1 MRSDYLISFKGLK
14 LGEHQYNYKIDKKFF
29 DSFTYDD
36 YLDTDIYV
44 DLKLVKKTTLMEL
57 VFEVK
62 GDVLVNCDISG
73 EEFNQP
79 IKGKLELIVKFGE
92 KFNNDDEVVLIL
104 PHESHSLDVSQYIYE
119 TIVLSTPVK
128 RIHPGVL
135 DGTLKSETL
144 SKLKEFK
151 QNIKIKN
158 KTIDPRWDKLK
169 GLI

>member
-1 MRSDYLISFKGLK
+1 
-14 LGEHQYNYKIDKKFF
+14 
-29 DSFTYDD
+29 
-36 YLDTDIYV
+36 
-44 DLKLVKKTTLMEL
+44 MEL